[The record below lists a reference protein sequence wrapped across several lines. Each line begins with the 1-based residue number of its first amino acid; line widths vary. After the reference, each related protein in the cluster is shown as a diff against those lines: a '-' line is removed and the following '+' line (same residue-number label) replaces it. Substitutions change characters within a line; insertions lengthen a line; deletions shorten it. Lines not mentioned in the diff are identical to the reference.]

1 MIKMK
6 NTKKD
11 EMLAIAKDTLFE
23 KYKKISSQVFEE
35 IDKKYTDTV
44 YYEELKEAFLDA
56 CEKCDKMQQN
66 NKKKEIMFV
75 GVHFLKSSMITG
87 TYDLYINFYDN
98 HLYGDRVE
106 TYGIWKPKTIM
117 SYYDEFAEIY
127 EKNIRRKIV
136 RPMYSEIQDMKMQL
150 YGDFLKIAEG
160 IVRAYAFELINL
172 PEFITLNRQSE
183 YALFF
188 SAYMELGHPLCSWK
202 KNMT

>member
-1 MIKMK
+1 MK

-11 EMLAIAKDTLFE
+11 EMLAIANDTIFE
-23 KYKKISSQVFEE
+23 QYKEISNRVFEE
-35 IDKKYTDTV
+35 IDKKYIKTT
-44 YYEELKEAFLDA
+44 YYEELKRGFLEA
-56 CEKCDKMQQN
+56 CEKCDFMQ
-66 NKKKEIMFV
+66 KKGRKKEIMFV
-75 GVHFLKSSMITG
+75 GIHFLKSSMITG

-98 HLYGDRVE
+98 QLYGDRIE
-106 TYGIWKPKTIM
+106 TYGIWKPQTIM
-117 SYYDEFAEIY
+117 SHYEELAQVY
-127 EKNIRRKIV
+127 EKNIQRKVI
-136 RPMYSEIQDMKMQL
+136 RPLYSEIQDMKMQL

-188 SAYMELGHPLCSWK
+188 SAYMELGRPLCSWK

>member
-1 MIKMK
+1 MKDIKK
-6 NTKKD
+6 N

-23 KYKKISSQVFEE
+23 KYKEISNQVFEE
-35 IDKKYTDTV
+35 IDKKYTNTI
-44 YYEELKEAFLDA
+44 YYEELKRGFLDA
-56 CEKCDKMQQN
+56 CEKCAKMQQN

-87 TYDLYINFYDN
+87 TYDLYINFYDSR
-98 HLYGDRVE
+98 LYADRVE

-117 SYYDEFAEIY
+117 SHYEEFAKIY
-127 EKNIRRKIV
+127 EKNIRRKVIH
-136 RPMYSEIQDMKMQL
+136 PMYSEMQDMKMQL

-172 PEFITLNRQSE
+172 PEFTNLNRESE

-188 SAYMELGHPLCSWK
+188 SAYMELGRPLCSWK
-202 KNMT
+202 KNMS